1 LASDIGSAHFLLC
14 TDGVIE
20 SDDATGDSFGGY
32 KLEQVSITVWSLFI
46 ARFGA
51 LLTGKPKVFRVT
63 LLLFLFSSFSIAQSL
78 RDAPSVTAKR
88 IDRAI
93 VVAQFAAHGAD
104 AFFTYQDKHSQNF
117 VERYPMARPFVHN
130 DAIFIAGSAVGLFSE
145 LVIERELRKR
155 GHRKIARSLWLVSAV
170 IRGEQPHFLGLD
182 ELFPLSHGYFRIA
195 ASVAAVR
202 SKPP

>member
-63 LLLFLFSSFSIAQSL
+63 VLLFLFSSFSIAQSL
-78 RDAPSVTAKR
+78 GDAPSVTAKR

-93 VVAQFAAHGAD
+93 AVAQFAAHGAD
-104 AFFTYQDKHSQNF
+104 AFLST
-117 VERYPMARPFVHN
+117 VEISR
-130 DAIFIAGSAVGLFSE
+130 L
-145 LVIERELRKR
+145 
-155 GHRKIARSLWLVSAV
+155 
-170 IRGEQPHFLGLD
+170 
-182 ELFPLSHGYFRIA
+182 
-195 ASVAAVR
+195 R
-202 SKPP
+202 SKPHGAAAAKDAAEELAGVVQFSGCDSKSISISRASIERRLCLRVSKPVPLRSCRENRCQPEIRAS